1 MAIVHTEHDALTG
14 ITSKVHQTETKTVIE
29 KNYDAQPFIEAA
41 KAMRAN
47 TDGER
52 WGEMRHV
59 GFVPMAELGTM
70 LRQDGRLD
78 QKRMLAWIK
87 ANPAL
92 CTFEKLLK

>member
-1 MAIVHTEHDALTG
+1 MAIIYQEHDRQTG
-14 ITSKVHQTETKTVIE
+14 ITSRVHQTETKTVIE
-29 KNYDAQPFIEAA
+29 KTYDAEPFKEVA
-41 KAMRAN
+41 KAMRAE
-47 TDGER
+47 TDGQK

>member
-1 MAIVHTEHDALTG
+1 MAIIHEEFDPVTG
-14 ITSKVHQTETKTVIE
+14 IKSRVHKTETKVVIE
-29 KNYDAQPFIEAA
+29 KSYNAEPFKEAA
-41 KAMRAN
+41 KAMRAE
-47 TDGER
+47 TDGQK
-52 WGEMRHV
+52 WGELRHV

>member
-1 MAIVHTEHDALTG
+1 MSVVFTDYDPLTG
-14 ITSKVHQTETKTVIE
+14 ITSRVHKTETRTTIE
-29 KNYDAQPFIEAA
+29 KRYDAQPFIEAA
-41 KAMRAN
+41 KAMRAE
-47 TDGER
+47 TDGQK

-70 LRQDGRLD
+70 LRQDGRID
-78 QKRMLAWIK
+78 QKRMVAWIK